1 MVDRINKLLLK
12 LDAKRRRELLALI
25 EAIRDGKLDGLD
37 VKKLS
42 GTGQSYRVRKGP
54 FRILFTR
61 MDDGTVIIRDVVRR
75 SDHTY

>member
-12 LDAKRRRELLALI
+12 LNAKRRRELLALI

-37 VKKLS
+37 VKKLG

-61 MDDGTVIIRDVVRR
+61 MHDGTVIMNDVVRR